1 LQRLLG
7 NLVVNAVKYGDKE
20 APVRI
25 RIAEDGE
32 RVRFEV
38 RNTGTAI
45 EGAGVGGAVI
55 DEVQL
60 RVVSEPTPYRASA
73 DLPCVGRPALD
84 AQVGAAVGGIER
96 LKVRADQHILDLLA
110 QRPLTKAHFLPV
122 PKVFVPHPQDPSK
135 PIIQGTRQKKNES
148 LPGVPHLEEQRP
160 VAILSCRE
168 LQVGHNSLS
177 RLQDV
182 LHAGTDAG
190 KEVGGIR
197 AAVAVRAVEA
207 RDPGKSRGR
216 PALRK
221 PMALLD
227 FDGRHGLAQV
237 FPIV

>member
-96 LKVRADQHILDLLA
+96 LKVRADQHILDLLDRSIRDDRA
-110 QRPLTKAHFLPV
+110 
-122 PKVFVPHPQDPSK
+122 S
-135 PIIQGTRQKKNES
+135 
-148 LPGVPHLEEQRP
+148 
-160 VAILSCRE
+160 
-168 LQVGHNSLS
+168 
-177 RLQDV
+177 
-182 LHAGTDAG
+182 G
-190 KEVGGIR
+190 KGEATPEIVVIR
-197 AAVAVRAVEA
+197 SFHTASA
-207 RDPGKSRGR
+207 RSSGR
-216 PALRK
+216 
-221 PMALLD
+221 
-227 FDGRHGLAQV
+227 
-237 FPIV
+237 